1 MPKPRN
7 PGRGRRW
14 ALQDAKNKLSEVVRA
29 AERGEPQIVT
39 RRGVETAVVIS
50 RDDFDRLSGAAVSAH
65 GSLAAGLLAM
75 PSSEEAPDFER
86 VELVPREVDE

>member
-1 MPKPRN
+1 MADR
-7 PGRGRRW
+7 PGGKGRRW

-50 RDDFDRLSGAAVSAH
+50 RDDFERLSAGAESAR
-65 GSLAAGLLAM
+65 GSFAMSLLAM
-75 PSSEEAPDFER
+75 PSSEDAPEFER
-86 VELVPREVDE
+86 IEVVARDLDD